1 MNEASPAPSPWY
13 GRGLAFRCTQCGT
26 CCTGAPGY
34 VWVDDDEI
42 RRIAE
47 HRGVPLGEVRYQD
60 VKIVGD
66 QMSLREHANG
76 DCVYLDP
83 QTRRCTIYP
92 VRPIQC
98 RTWPFWNSNLA
109 SAESWQQST
118 SGCPGIGQGTE
129 VPDEQIRHLA
139 SLRDV

>member
-13 GRGLAFRCTQCGT
+13 GRGLAFRCTQCGN